1 MEHPKEE
8 ELIAFHDS
16 RERQSPDWRGVSDH
30 VNSCPECRAAL
41 EKIEA
46 VFAAMDS
53 LPVPDPGE
61 NYGQRVWAAI
71 SPRLPEKQ
79 SRWWENFFAPRRLIT
94 VAALAAVIVA
104 AFLLGRKTVEPPTGG
119 DVTSV
124 EKVRERVLVVAVGNH
139 LNKSEM
145 FLVELSHAQPNPA
158 SGKLVNISTE
168 QHRAEDL
175 LEENRLYRQTAL
187 KEGDQVMAST
197 LDELERVLLDVANSP
212 EQVTQARFDS
222 MQKKLESR
230 GILFKVRVVQ
240 QGLRDRNN
248 PAKQPAQQQQQN
260 NSKTPAPQRP
270 NISQTKV
277 KEGNRA

>member
-1 MEHPKEE
+1 MTHPKEE
-8 ELIAFHDS
+8 ELIAFHDGDRTN
-16 RERQSPDWRGVSDH
+16 RERVQEHLRA
-30 VNSCPECRAAL
+30 CPECRAAL

-79 SRWWENFFAPRRLIT
+79 PRWWEAFFAPRRL
-94 VAALAAVIVA
+94 VAVGAFAAMVVA
-104 AFLLGRKTVEPPTGG
+104 AFLAGHYWWHPQPGSTPFE
-119 DVTSV
+119 SV
-124 EKVRERVLVVAVGNH
+124 DTAKVRERVLVVAVGNH
-139 LNKSEM
+139 LDKSEM
-145 FLVELSHAQPNPA
+145 FLVELSNAQPNPA
-158 SGKLVNISTE
+158 SGKLVNISAE

-187 KEGDQVMAST
+187 KEGDQVMASA

-212 EQVTQARFDS
+212 EEVTPARFDA

-230 GILFKVRVVQ
+230 GILFKVRVIQ
-240 QGLRDRNN
+240 QGLRDRSN
-248 PAKQPAQQQQQN
+248 PAKPPAQQNQQRN
-260 NSKTPAPQRP
+260 ISKTM
-270 NISQTKV
+270 ST
-277 KEGNRA
+277 EGNLA

>member
-1 MEHPKEE
+1 MTHPKEE
-8 ELIAFHDS
+8 ELIAYHDGDRTN
-16 RERQSPDWRGVSDH
+16 RERVQQHLQS
-30 VNSCPECRAAL
+30 CAECRAAL

-71 SPRLPEKQ
+71 SPRLPERQ
-79 SRWWENFFAPRRLIT
+79 PHWWANFFAPRRLLA
-94 VAALAAVIVA
+94 VGAFAAIVA
-104 AFLLGRKTVEPPTGG
+104 AAYVAGRWSKPQPPVEVVDTA
-119 DVTSV
+119 
-124 EKVRERVLVVAVGNH
+124 KVRERVLVVAVGNH

-158 SGKLVNISTE
+158 SGKLVNISAE

-240 QGLRDRNN
+240 QGLRDRSK
-248 PAKQPAQQQQQN
+248 PAKQPAQQNQQ
-260 NSKTPAPQRP
+260 R
-270 NISQTKV
+270 NISKMNR
-277 KEGNRA
+277 KEGNLA

>member
-8 ELIAFHDS
+8 ELIAYHDGNRTNRERPS
-16 RERQSPDWRGVSDH
+16 RERQSPDWRRFSDH
-30 VNSCPECRAAL
+30 LNSCAECRAAL

-71 SPRLPEKQ
+71 SPRLPERQ
-79 SRWWENFFAPRRLIT
+79 PRWWENFFAPRRLAA
-94 VAALAAVIVA
+94 VGALAAIVVA
-104 AFLLGRKTVEPPTGG
+104 AYVAGRWSKPNSPVEIVDTA
-119 DVTSV
+119 
-124 EKVRERVLVVAVGNH
+124 KIRERVLVVAVGDH

-145 FLVELSHAQPNPA
+145 LLIELSNAQPNPA
-158 SGKLVNISTE
+158 SGKLVNISAE

-212 EQVTQARFDS
+212 DQVTPARFDS

-230 GILFKVRVVQ
+230 GILFKVRVIQ
-240 QGLRDRNN
+240 QGLRDRTN
-248 PAKQPAQQQQQN
+248 PAKQPAQQN
-260 NSKTPAPQRP
+260 EQR
-270 NISQTKV
+270 NISKMNH
-277 KEGNRA
+277 KEGNLA

>member
-1 MEHPKEE
+1 MNHMSEE
-8 ELIAFHDS
+8 QLISFHDS
-16 RERQSPDWRGVSDH
+16 RERHSPEWRSVSAHLND
-30 VNSCPECRAAL
+30 CAECRAAL

-71 SPRLPEKQ
+71 APRLPEKQ
-79 SRWWENFFAPRRLIT
+79 PHWWESFFAPRRL
-94 VAALAAVIVA
+94 VAVGAFATIAIA
-104 AFLLGRKTVEPPTGG
+104 AFLLGRHWKPGPTPTEPPA
-119 DVTSV
+119 SV
-124 EKVRERVLVVAVGNH
+124 AQVRERVLVVAVGNH

-145 FLVELSHAQPNPA
+145 LLIELSNAQPNHA
-158 SGKLVNISTE
+158 SGKLVNISAE

-212 EQVTQARFDS
+212 EQVTPARFDA
-222 MQKKLESR
+222 MQKKLASR
-230 GILFKVRVVQ
+230 GILFKVRVIQ
-240 QGLRDRNN
+240 QGLRERTNH
-248 PAKQPAQQQQQN
+248 PAKQPAQQNQQ
-260 NSKTPAPQRP
+260 R
-270 NISQTKV
+270 NISKMNH
-277 KEGNRA
+277 KEGNLA

>member
-1 MEHPKEE
+1 MEHAKEE
-8 ELIAFHDS
+8 ELIAFHDGDRAN
-16 RERQSPDWRGVSDH
+16 RERLQQHLQS
-30 VNSCPECRAAL
+30 CAECRAAL

-79 SRWWENFFAPRRLIT
+79 PHWWENFFAPRRL
-94 VAALAAVIVA
+94 VAVGAFAAIVIA
-104 AFLLGRKTVEPPTGG
+104 AFLAGRYWPPKSTGNNG
-119 DVTSV
+119 NKIDTAQ
-124 EKVRERVLVVAVGNH
+124 VRERILVVAVGNH

-145 FLVELSHAQPNPA
+145 LLIELSNAQPNPA
-158 SGKLVNISTE
+158 SGKLVNISAE

-240 QGLRDRNN
+240 QGLRDRTS
-248 PAKQPAQQQQQN
+248 PAKQPAQQNQQ
-260 NSKTPAPQRP
+260 R
-270 NISQTKV
+270 NISKMNH
-277 KEGNRA
+277 KEGNLA

>member
-8 ELIAFHDS
+8 ELIAHHDGDRTN
-16 RERQSPDWRGVSDH
+16 RERVQQHLQS
-30 VNSCPECRAAL
+30 CAECRAAL
-41 EKIEA
+41 EQIEA

-79 SRWWENFFAPRRLIT
+79 SPWWEAFFAPRRLIT
-94 VAALAAVIVA
+94 VGAMAAVIVA
-104 AFLLGRKTVEPPTGG
+104 AFILGRKTVEPPKAG
-119 DVTSV
+119 DAASV
-124 EKVRERVLVVAVGNH
+124 EKIRERVLVVAVGDH

-145 FLVELSHAQPNPA
+145 LLIELSNAQPNPA
-158 SGKLVNISTE
+158 SRKLVNISAE

-212 EQVTQARFDS
+212 DQVTPARFDA

-240 QGLRDRNN
+240 QGLRDRTN
-248 PAKQPAQQQQQN
+248 PAKQPVQQN
-260 NSKTPAPQRP
+260 QQR
-270 NISQTKV
+270 NISRMNH
-277 KEGNRA
+277 KEGNLA